1 MTPRRLGR
9 GLSYCA
15 LFRMK
20 NMKFD
25 NDQRRRSLLLKYTIF
40 VLLAYAITQGATL
53 LALLLGLSSVTY
65 SDVFLVSG
73 LTFGASLVF
82 ALLIWLRKAV
92 TAQFTA
98 FVFFGQFAVWLVM
111 YTVWLLVLRE
121 TRVMALFFALMA
133 LAFSLAHTRMAQ
145 SMAITLGTSIIQ
157 IAGSYW
163 AIHVLQ
169 QPGSFA
175 LEVFYT
181 FCFLPSALFIC
192 GLSGQYAK
200 QRVEIKDAKG
210 VAERNSSALAV
221 EMGKVQDVNAELEK
235 ALTRIEELAVRDEL
249 TGLYNRRYLMDALER
264 EKTRA
269 DRSGR
274 LFSVVMLDIDH
285 FKRIND
291 SFGHQQG
298 DVVLKAVSRAAQDA
312 IRSNDFCARYGGE
325 EFLVVLEELP
335 VAGARACTERLRTSV
350 EALSFPD
357 LGDDFHV
364 TISLGYTQY
373 RQGEPLAQTI
383 ARADAALYRAKHS
396 GRNRVEFD

>member
-1 MTPRRLGR
+1 
-9 GLSYCA
+9 
-15 LFRMK
+15 
-20 NMKFD
+20 
-25 NDQRRRSLLLKYTIF
+25 
-40 VLLAYAITQGATL
+40 
-53 LALLLGLSSVTY
+53 
-65 SDVFLVSG
+65 
-73 LTFGASLVF
+73 LVF
-82 ALLIWLRKAV
+82 ALLIWLRKTV
-92 TAQFTA
+92 TARFTA

-200 QRVEIKDAKG
+200 QRVEIKEAKG
-210 VAERNSSALAV
+210 VAERNSSALSV

-291 SFGHQQG
+291 NFGHQQG
-298 DVVLKAVSRAAQDA
+298 DVVLKAVSKAAQDA

-335 VAGARACTERLRTSV
+335 VSGARACTERLRKSV
-350 EALSFPD
+350 EALTFPE

-373 RQGEPLAQTI
+373 RQSEPLAQTI

>member
-1 MTPRRLGR
+1 
-9 GLSYCA
+9 
-15 LFRMK
+15 
-20 NMKFD
+20 MKFD
-25 NDQRRRSLLLKYTIF
+25 NDQRRRSLLLKYTLL
-40 VLLAYAITQGATL
+40 VLVAYAITQLATL
-53 LALLLGLSSVTY
+53 AALLLGLSSVTY
-65 SDVFLVSG
+65 SDILRVSA
-73 LTFGASLVF
+73 LTLGASLVF
-82 ALLIWLRKAV
+82 ALLIKFQKTV
-92 TAQFTA
+92 TPRFTT

-133 LAFSLAHTRMAQ
+133 LTFALANTRMVQ
-145 SMAITLGTSIIQ
+145 SVAITLGTSTIQ

-163 AIHVLQ
+163 AIHVLK

-181 FCFLPSALFIC
+181 LCFLPSALFIC

-200 QRVEIKDAKG
+200 QRVEIKEAKLA
-210 VAERNSSALAV
+210 AERNSGALAV
-221 EMGKVQDVNAELEK
+221 EMDKVQDINAELET
-235 ALTRIEELAVRDEL
+235 ALSRIEELAIRDEL

-291 SFGHQQG
+291 SFGHTQG
-298 DVVLKAVSRAAQDA
+298 DVVLKAVSKAAQDA

-325 EFLVVLEELP
+325 EFFVVLEELP
-335 VAGARACTERLRTSV
+335 VSAAKVCTERLRTSV
-350 EALSFPD
+350 AVLQFPE
-357 LGDDFHV
+357 LGEDFKV
-364 TISLGYTQY
+364 TTSLGYTQY
-373 RQGEPLAQTI
+373 RQGEPVAQTI
-383 ARADAALYRAKHS
+383 ARADAALYRAKHG
-396 GRNRVEFD
+396 GRNRAEYD

>member
-1 MTPRRLGR
+1 
-9 GLSYCA
+9 
-15 LFRMK
+15 MK